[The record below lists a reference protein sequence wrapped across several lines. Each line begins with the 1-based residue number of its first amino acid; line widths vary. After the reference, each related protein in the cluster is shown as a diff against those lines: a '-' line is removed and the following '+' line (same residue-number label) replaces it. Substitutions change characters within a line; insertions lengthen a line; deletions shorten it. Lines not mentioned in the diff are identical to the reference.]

1 MAQKPGR
8 PQKKKESSSLFVNED
23 SEDSD
28 PEIGTTEERVC
39 ASDEDDERVKATG
52 GAEQAVAEELLPTPS
67 NTKKKIA
74 IKPTM
79 TDGQTQGYNA
89 NLLRMREMLASKN
102 FFNTATQ
109 AESEEENV
117 VDGGTELTESQDEEA
132 DNANTDDNEDS
143 VASPKKRSRQSSK
156 KTSKATASKAK
167 KTAPKPITKPKVK
180 NAKKKSTKPTI
191 TSRSLLHSDL
201 LSNAARAQH
210 APDLPTY
217 QAGPRRD
224 EVLKALMASL
234 PETSRKSKQARADK
248 KYVDNACKVFGPH
261 QVKPRE
267 GGMWKVAGMKT
278 TLKAHQILGTAFM
291 LGREAGEEEPRG
303 GILADEMG
311 LGKTIMTLALIV
323 SGRPKSRAEVSF
335 HSIL

>member
-1 MAQKPGR
+1 M
-8 PQKKKESSSLFVNED
+8 FVNED
-23 SEDSD
+23 SEDSE
-28 PEIGTTEERVC
+28 PEIGTTEERVN
-39 ASDEDDERVKATG
+39 ASDEDDERVEATG

-79 TDGQTQGYNA
+79 TDGQTQEYNA
-89 NLLRMREMLASKN
+89 NLLRMREMLAKKN
-102 FFNTATQ
+102 FFITAIQ
-109 AESEEENV
+109 DEPEEENV
-117 VDGGTELTESQDEEA
+117 ADGETELTETQDEEA
-132 DNANTDDNEDS
+132 DNADSDDDEDS
-143 VASPKKRSRQSSK
+143 VASPKKRSRQSFK
-156 KTSKATASKAK
+156 KTSKVAASKAR
-167 KTAPKPITKPKVK
+167 KTATKPITKPKVK

-201 LSNAARAQH
+201 LSNAARAQT
-210 APDLPTY
+210 APDLPAY

-234 PETSRKSKQARADK
+234 PETSRNSKQARADK

-261 QVKPRE
+261 QVKPKAD
-267 GGMWKVAGMKT
+267 GMWKVSGMKT

-335 HSIL
+335 HGNCRTLLVV